1 MARAAQHSIVS
12 HPQLCTSYTVLY
24 ASNGPKQAFSVCFIP
39 ILFLILVFIF
49 LFFFSFSS
57 LPLLPLSLCY
67 TTTLLLLLPL
77 PPTIISTADCHPPL
91 SRSLSPTVG
100 PHLFIFLLLHCYYD
114 SLLPHSPYSS
124 VYSFLF
130 LHGLI
135 PSRNTPREHQ
145 HSPSRSSRI
154 SPVYVW
160 ANNRRRPS
168 PRLHLPSLPARPL
181 RQSPRHLRRCYQR
194 GKRLRPQKRI

>member
-1 MARAAQHSIVS
+1 MARAAQRSIVS

-67 TTTLLLLLPL
+67 TTTLLLLLLPL
-77 PPTIISTADCHPPL
+77 PPTIIPTADCHPPL
-91 SRSLSPTVG
+91 SLARSPRPLDLTSSSS
-100 PHLFIFLLLHCYYD
+100 LLLHCYYD
-114 SLLPHSPYSS
+114 LLLPHSAYSS

-135 PSRNTPREHQ
+135 PSRNTPLRTVQ
-145 HSPSRSSRI
+145 VSYPLRIGDLVVCFGHSPCPPGECRDHLLPLPTTTVNNSS
-154 SPVYVW
+154 
-160 ANNRRRPS
+160 
-168 PRLHLPSLPARPL
+168 
-181 RQSPRHLRRCYQR
+181 
-194 GKRLRPQKRI
+194 

>member
-1 MARAAQHSIVS
+1 MARAAQRSIVS

-77 PPTIISTADCHPPL
+77 PPTIIPTSDCHPPL
-91 SRSLSPTVG
+91 SLARSPRPLDLTSSSS
-100 PHLFIFLLLHCYYD
+100 LLLHCYYD
-114 SLLPHSPYSS
+114 LLLPHSPYSS

-135 PSRNTPREHQ
+135 PSRNTPLRTVQ
-145 HSPSRSSRI
+145 VSYPLRIGDLVVCFGHSPCPPGECRDHLLPLPTTTVNNSS
-154 SPVYVW
+154 
-160 ANNRRRPS
+160 
-168 PRLHLPSLPARPL
+168 
-181 RQSPRHLRRCYQR
+181 
-194 GKRLRPQKRI
+194 

>member
-1 MARAAQHSIVS
+1 MARAAQRSIVS

-77 PPTIISTADCHPPL
+77 PPTIIPTADCHPPL
-91 SRSLSPTVG
+91 SLARSPRPLDLTSSSS
-100 PHLFIFLLLHCYYD
+100 LLLHCYYD
-114 SLLPHSPYSS
+114 LLLPHSPYSS

-135 PSRNTPREHQ
+135 PSRNTPLRTVQ
-145 HSPSRSSRI
+145 VSYPLRIGDLVVCFGHSPCPPGECRDHLLPLPTTTVNNSS
-154 SPVYVW
+154 
-160 ANNRRRPS
+160 
-168 PRLHLPSLPARPL
+168 
-181 RQSPRHLRRCYQR
+181 
-194 GKRLRPQKRI
+194 

>member
-77 PPTIISTADCHPPL
+77 PPTIIPTADCHPPL
-91 SRSLSPTVG
+91 SLARSPRPLDLTSSSS
-100 PHLFIFLLLHCYYD
+100 LLLHCYYD
-114 SLLPHSPYSS
+114 LLLPHSAYSS

-135 PSRNTPREHQ
+135 PSRNAPLRTVQVSYPLQ
-145 HSPSRSSRI
+145 IGDLVVCFGHSPCPPGECRDHLLPLPTTTVNNSS
-154 SPVYVW
+154 
-160 ANNRRRPS
+160 
-168 PRLHLPSLPARPL
+168 
-181 RQSPRHLRRCYQR
+181 
-194 GKRLRPQKRI
+194 

>member
-1 MARAAQHSIVS
+1 MHQLYRVVCLEWPKASILCLFHSYS
-12 HPQLCTSYTVLY
+12 
-24 ASNGPKQAFSVCFIP
+24 
-39 ILFLILVFIF
+39 FLILVFIF

-135 PSRNTPREHQ
+135 PSRNTPLRTVQ
-145 HSPSRSSRI
+145 VSYPLQIGDLVVCFGHSPCPPGECRDHLLPLPTTTVNNSS
-154 SPVYVW
+154 
-160 ANNRRRPS
+160 
-168 PRLHLPSLPARPL
+168 
-181 RQSPRHLRRCYQR
+181 
-194 GKRLRPQKRI
+194 

>member
-1 MARAAQHSIVS
+1 MARAAQRSIVS

-67 TTTLLLLLPL
+67 TTTLLLLLLPL
-77 PPTIISTADCHPPL
+77 PPTIIPTADCHPPL
-91 SRSLSPTVG
+91 SLARSPRPLDLTSSSS
-100 PHLFIFLLLHCYYD
+100 LLLHCYYD
-114 SLLPHSPYSS
+114 LLLPHSPYSS

-135 PSRNTPREHQ
+135 PSRNTPLRTVQ
-145 HSPSRSSRI
+145 VSYPLRIGDLVVCFGHSPCPPGECRDHLLPLPTTTVNNSS
-154 SPVYVW
+154 
-160 ANNRRRPS
+160 
-168 PRLHLPSLPARPL
+168 
-181 RQSPRHLRRCYQR
+181 
-194 GKRLRPQKRI
+194 